1 MESSVRVLVQE
12 HGGIDRTAAEEMC
25 ARPGIEG
32 HPEIVDG
39 IQDVIKRLNAGNL
52 VRYGVSLRRNRNG
65 QDGLRNCLRNTFN
78 CNTH

>member
-1 MESSVRVLVQE
+1 MESSVRVLVEE

-32 HPEIVDG
+32 YPEIVDG
-39 IQDVIKRLNAGNL
+39 IQDAIEGLNAGNL
-52 VRYGVSLRRNRNG
+52 VRNGLSFRRNRNG
-65 QDGLRNCLRNTFN
+65 QDGLRNYLRNTFN